1 MLQALCVG
9 CIATSFSAFNVVYSY
24 ESDHLRYLK
33 YWKHLVLL
41 MDYNL
46 VYC

>member
-1 MLQALCVG
+1 MLLALYVG
-9 CIATSFSAFNVVYSY
+9 CTSTSFSAFNVVYSY

-33 YWKHLVLL
+33 YYKHLVLL

-46 VYC
+46 AYC